1 MKISRSIAPL
11 VIGSALVAGL
21 VACSA
26 TPSTTDDKPTSS
38 SHDSSAK
45 PTKAPAAAGNGSA
58 SSWAS
63 PLTTPGT
70 LLTTATGK
78 GFKVDIY
85 EVGTATAS
93 THGQFA
99 DPDTNKP
106 IIAAGDTVV
115 YVNYVFTNTGSASIP
130 LSYSLG
136 TVEPRYADWPYLQ
149 GMDSVVDS
157 AQEKQEQI
165 NDSAIAPSSGDA
177 PYAWNAGE
185 SFSYGQNFKYEAGQP
200 ITFEVTLI
208 PALASGDLD
217 EDNKQVVS
225 VDSTIK

>member
-1 MKISRSIAPL
+1 VKLSRSIAPL
-11 VIGSALVAGL
+11 FIGSALVAGL

-26 TPSTTDDKPTSS
+26 STPSTTADKPAA
-38 SHDSSAK
+38 SHSASAT
-45 PTKAPAAAGNGSA
+45 PTKAAAAGNGKTP
-58 SSWAS
+58 SWAS

-85 EVGTATAS
+85 EVGTASAS

-115 YVNYVFTNTGSASIP
+115 YVNYVFTNTGTASIP

-157 AQEKQEQI
+157 AQEKQEEV
-165 NDSAIAPSSGDA
+165 NDSAIAPSGGDA

-185 SFSYGQNFKYEAGQP
+185 SFSYGQNFKYEAGGK